1 MRSLRPARY
10 TAGGAHA
17 VVPIG
22 LEFKDLRT
30 RNTDVPLP
38 PIVMWVAAVMTSG
51 ILALNYAVQV
61 QDADDDFKACTD
73 AAGRDLLVDLLED
86 DGIFSQH
93 ALASSFG
100 VGTLVLCLWCS
111 VRATTLLGTG
121 MLHTVWLRIQAVVE
135 LALTLTLGAL
145 VFSVRSNASTVYGTG
160 EAFVR
165 GGCEATGDKSAA
177 LKDRLDPVQVYVALA
192 LFGAAL
198 VAPHVKRF
206 GDEREKKKEFDM
218 RFVGVWAI
226 LMLAASICG
235 VVYYGKVHDLDT
247 TLALTGTDTCTA
259 TDGGAA
265 RASLEAYVT
274 DGLMSQAGLALSS
287 FVLGFV
293 LAIHGLARTGA
304 LGRLYRM
311 IRKMEP
317 RTDEEEDEMAIKLM
331 TALQR
336 ILEIFFAATLSAL
349 MFSVRT
355 NDDTS
360 VGAGEAFTRAKCHG
374 TLVDDD
380 AAIYVGF
387 SLFMAALLL
396 EDLYGLDDKRTD
408 YTEL

>member
-30 RNTDVPLP
+30 RNTDVPLL
-38 PIVMWVAAVMTSG
+38 PIAMWVAAVMTSG

-61 QDADDDFKACTD
+61 QDADDDFKACTG
-73 AAGRDLLVDLLED
+73 AAGKDLLIHLLED

-93 ALASSFG
+93 ALASWFG
-100 VGTLVLCLWCS
+100 VGTLVLSLWCS
-111 VRATTLLGTG
+111 VRATTLLGDG

-160 EAFVR
+160 EAFIR
-165 GGCEATGDKSAA
+165 GGCEATGDKSTA
-177 LKDRLDPVQVYVALA
+177 LKDRLDPAQVYVALA

-198 VAPHVKRF
+198 VAAHVVGF
-206 GDEREKKKEFDM
+206 GDERKTRKEFDM
-218 RFVGVWAI
+218 RLVAGWAA

-259 TDGGAA
+259 TDGVAA

-274 DGLMSQAGLALSS
+274 DGLMSQAGLAMSS

-293 LAIHGLARTGA
+293 LAIHGLVRGSDIDALDTSLSLGMDRTVT
-304 LGRLYRM
+304 YR
-311 IRKMEP
+311 E
-317 RTDEEEDEMAIKLM
+317 LM

-355 NDDTS
+355 NDDTA
-360 VGAGEAFTRAKCHG
+360 VGAGEAFTRAGCPG

-380 AAIYVGF
+380 TAIYVGF
-387 SLFMAALLL
+387 ILFMAALAL
-396 EDLYGLDDKRTD
+396 EDFFGLYKRADD
-408 YTEL
+408 EVL